1 LNRPHDPSPPPH
13 PCAACT
19 EFPRDPE
26 TREAILR
33 RFAAKIVSSIR
44 PSSVIDF
51 SVPAFPLADALRAQ
65 GAEACRERGADTRSI
80 SCQDPP
86 PVARHTDS
94 GSGSLREAGCGP
106 FDLAT
111 CVGLPQG
118 PGLGSLARIL
128 PDLANRS
135 HKILFSA
142 CPFGSENASCRRS
155 VPAECVLSLF
165 ENLGYSLEV
174 PVSRSLDLP
183 NTFLF
188 RKRSHRAAR
197 PSRPLRLFVLSP
209 FASHACSELR
219 LIGPIRHLQ
228 QENRVEM
235 RFFPADRKH
244 PPAMEHLDWAD
255 MVLLQRV
262 KSRAWRPY
270 LIRARKKRKPV
281 IYDLDDD
288 VLDLPPDHPDF
299 RSPFRHRRQRAKYE
313 WFLARADAI
322 TVSTRALDPRM
333 RKFGD
338 QVYLIRNYIDSRM
351 GLPSFRPEE
360 PAPRDPPAVWTLGYA
375 GTRTH
380 ASDFQPLVGPLK
392 QIGSDPAGRVRMV
405 FLGFMPAELTGQPH
419 LSFDNR
425 YLFYEQYLRELGRSG
440 IQIGLAPLR
449 DDAFNRCKSHI
460 KFLEYAL
467 AGIPGVY
474 SDVGPYRD
482 TVVDSCTGLLVSDH
496 TAGAWLDRLRQAMA
510 SPELLPEIRKN
521 AVEFLRRYFLL
532 KDHYLEWWDTYQEV
546 LTHVGGKRSEGG

>member
-1 LNRPHDPSPPPH
+1 LNRPHNDSAPPH
-13 PCAACT
+13 PCAACA

-26 TREAILR
+26 AREALLR
-33 RFAAKIVSSIR
+33 RFAGKIVSSIH

-51 SVPAFPLADALRAQ
+51 SVPTFPLAEAFRVQ
-65 GAEACRERGADTRSI
+65 GTEARRERGADTRSVY
-80 SCQDPP
+80 CPDEP
-86 PVARHTDS
+86 PVARHADS
-94 GSGSLREAGCGP
+94 GSGSRPEAIRRP

-111 CVGLPQG
+111 CVGLPPY
-118 PGLGSLARIL
+118 PGLEPLARIL

-135 HKILFSA
+135 HRILFSA
-142 CPFGSENASCRRS
+142 CPFGSENAPCRRS
-155 VPAECVLSLF
+155 VPVECVTSLF
-165 ENLGYSLEV
+165 ENLGYALEV
-174 PVSRSLDLP
+174 PASRSLDLP

-188 RKRSHRAAR
+188 RKRSRLVAR
-197 PSRPLRLFVLSP
+197 LSRPLRLFVLSP

-219 LIGPIRHLQ
+219 LIGPIRRLQ

-270 LIRARKKRKPV
+270 LLRAKKKRKPV
-281 IYDLDDD
+281 VYDLDDN

-299 RSPFRHRRQRAKYE
+299 GSPFRHRRQSAKYE
-313 WFLARADAI
+313 WFLARADAV
-322 TVSTRALDPRM
+322 TVSSRALDSCM

-338 QVYLIRNYIDSRM
+338 HVFVLRNYMDAAASDPR
-351 GLPSFRPEE
+351 FRAEE
-360 PAPRDPPAVWTLGYA
+360 PDLRNPPAVWTLGYA

-380 ASDFQPLVGPLK
+380 APDFQPLVGPLK
-392 QIGSDPAGRVRMV
+392 QIGSDPAGKVRMV
-405 FLGFMPAELTGQPH
+405 FLGFMPGELTGQPN
-419 LSFDNR
+419 LSFDSR

-440 IQIGLAPLR
+440 IHIGLAPLR

-467 AGIPGVY
+467 AGIPGIY

-482 TVVDSCTGLLVSDH
+482 TVVDSCTGLLVNDNTS
-496 TAGAWLDRLRQAMA
+496 GAWLDRLRQAMA
-510 SPELLPEIRKN
+510 SPELLPDLRKN
-521 AVEFLRRYFLL
+521 AAHFLKRYFLL
-532 KDHYLEWWDTYQEV
+532 KDHYLEWWDTYQEIF
-546 LTHVGGKRSEGG
+546 TNVGGPGA